1 MPEYLLNGW
10 THSITDDE
18 IEEFLKNNPSATL
31 KNQIEGNQL
40 PTSQSAL
47 VEPGTAL
54 NTGFT
59 SEGGSWGLQEDD
71 AWESQEEDTW
81 VERTFGKWFLTDFFG
96 DLWRAAEMGIGRG
109 QTLGENFEIF
119 NRGIEATD
127 EDILEMIR
135 LNKESGNKQSDEMR
149 NFQKVS
155 EAAGGGV
162 WGWIKGVLANPSVL
176 PIVMAE
182 SIALMGSSLFDAK
195 EAAAAGVAGAGTG
208 AALGT
213 STGIFAPITSTAG
226 AIAGFMGGIMGA
238 METGL
243 TFGEL
248 LQDEILKEGK
258 EFNLENVK
266 ELLADE
272 EKYNRLKRRAVGRGV
287 TIAAVETFT
296 GGIAGKVGS
305 KFVRGGSMVKGKG
318 GIMEFQPL
326 MRAGKEIGPRPF
338 TGGLA
343 AVGIESFGGGTG
355 EVLGRVAADQ
365 EMDVNEILFEATAG
379 ISTAPIN
386 LTAALRS
393 QAAYDMNGGVASRSD
408 LENQLEADDIAFSK
422 VKFKVKNDD
431 ALSKKINERLDEL
444 RIKRKLLKTRVTD
457 TDDINKLV
465 KIEKRI
471 ADLKDN
477 ETTAA
482 KSELKDLNAEA
493 KEITDKY
500 SREGPKTKAFL
511 ELEGRNKEILDNL
524 IEQKIKPSV
533 DFAKSLDGSDVVN
546 VKTISLSTT
555 EEFNKAVKAAKLKD
569 KKGRSINITGDEVGF
584 YQDGTIWINEE
595 AALDAELW
603 NIGAHEGLHAILE
616 QYFGDNTGDIV
627 NKFRKVISTKYDK
640 IVTRTIEKE
649 YGYKDG
655 TVEFYK
661 EYLSQFADAVKN
673 PKSAVKYNDDIFN
686 SIRHF
691 IQDYIL
697 KPLGFGNIGFETNR
711 QVYNFMREY
720 SASAKKGELSTSI
733 QAVLRATKKV
743 EKSKQTKGEVLE
755 SKKFTRINQKEFSK
769 WYAGMKKEVDTRL
782 EKENKN
788 NPYWNNPEKY
798 KKPLTSKGKVKYY
811 NDLSIENMF
820 KQHDHTYHYS
830 DDSRVFNKGLGQEKI
845 INNKIKELGGWTQ
858 DLVNTW
864 NKYAPKNMEM
874 VFEDLTTEEKSGEV
888 LASKVLNKEETQK
901 LNAKTDAL
909 VGPKDTDGNY
919 TMTKRE
925 WNTTGVLTAYNAIVR
940 GIDVD
945 GNKIRNKITGKPM
958 GLLDNL
964 IRSKAI
970 GLNIYGWSIENF
982 IESVKTGKDVNPAK
996 AKSLEDTLMRFNPEI
1011 NNSLAGWINNE
1022 LRHRITDVTEEYR
1035 RNPKVSE
1042 EVQTAI
1048 EQTMTDTPAPTE
1060 APKTPKIKGKGKKIR
1075 PLTRLTTDTEIHTQF
1090 KTEVK
1095 AYIKE
1100 NEMSDFNYR
1109 TLVIKAKSVLD
1120 RLVKKIF
1127 SKPGFI
1133 INNGKLLHSLLP
1145 FGAMSQSNLSIY
1157 GTSTGVKQSILSRFY
1172 KKEESTED
1180 STGRPSIDEGG
1191 TEAGLPTQN
1200 KLPFDEKQWNEEF
1213 TIPPEPSVKWE
1224 TGKPKERG
1232 NETAEWK
1239 KWNSNKRNTKTLI
1252 SALQYEIGRAMLN
1265 SEIRT
1270 ELGNQGGKENVI
1282 ITLSDGKSDVLASKE
1297 IGTVTGWGAHGLNE
1311 HSYENGKWAKGNIT
1325 FKKKMRSITK
1335 EFSKY
1340 LAPEEKELIVYA
1352 ITGTGKDKTDPTI
1365 GGRYAL
1371 YPSTSA
1377 ARKALGFKRSDV
1389 DKQKLEELRTT
1400 RRYGGILNITAK
1412 SKFDKYKDLFRKIKR
1427 NDNKTIRQILLE
1439 NHTKKEKFLEFSS
1452 KLINLV
1458 LDNRDLRGF
1467 IYNLINVQDNYT
1479 GHFLRVLHPL
1489 VSMVDPK
1496 GLKKGEYL
1504 HDEHFSRS
1512 KRTAH
1517 YLIGTME
1524 NFSIRVE
1531 DGGKRPSVEEIND
1544 RLNELWSGMYRGV
1557 IGRTEAKNFSS
1568 TRDNGPQ
1575 DKIDDSPLIE
1585 MKDNLD
1591 EANHLLIPNTILNP
1605 TDNVI
1610 TLSEVSETGEV
1621 LASKKINKKREFNKI
1636 LEETKGIDK
1645 NTVYSK
1651 LEANLL
1657 GRKNDKRR
1665 FWIPFSAED
1674 FEGLLRQ
1681 FVGRGVIGDR
1691 HLKFFD
1697 DYLLKPLA
1705 EAQMA
1710 WDAAKLKADNKL
1722 LAVRKILK
1730 KSGID
1735 LGAQVKSTKE
1745 PSLEKYTNEQVIR
1758 MFIWY
1763 TTGREDLVGGDLKE
1777 QAAVRRYVRQELGLA
1792 DIVQEIKNIYPD
1804 KMYPDPRDDWYAG
1817 TLLTDLLDEFND
1829 TKRKEFFEPF
1839 WENAREIFGTW
1850 GKGKKLQGDNINKIK
1865 AIYGEGFVDAL
1876 ENMLYR
1882 IETGRNQGYN
1892 IDQTT
1897 KGFMNWT
1904 NDAVGTIMF
1913 FNTRSA
1919 LLQMISFANFINWSD
1934 NNAMAASA
1942 RFADQKQFWTDFAM
1956 IFNSDFLKSRRKGLR
1971 TDVNAQEL
1979 TNAAAKSRNKIR
1991 GGISAIL
1998 KLGFWPTQIADSAAI
2013 ALGGASFYRNRVN
2026 SLMKKGMS
2034 KKNAEKQA
2042 FLDLQKIAT
2051 ASQQSALPW
2060 RISKQ
2065 QAGPLGRIILAF
2077 QNTPMQYAR
2086 LIKKAVVDLAN
2097 GRGDWKTN
2105 MSKIVYYSAIQNVI
2119 FHGLQSAMFAMAFSD
2134 EDDDERKKRYQSLG
2148 NRMADT
2154 LLIGTGVYG
2163 AVAATTKNVI
2173 LEVID
2178 QAKSGRKDF
2187 EKAAIKST
2195 AISPPIS
2202 SKLQKL
2208 LRASRRFQYKQEIEK
2223 MHELGLSSRNPA
2235 VISAGEV
2242 LSAVFNLPAD
2252 RAIRKWNNL
2261 VRAADNETEL
2271 WQSIALA
2278 MGYSEWDV
2286 KIRDN
2291 VDKDK
2296 GGIKINRSGATI
2308 NRPNIKINIE

>member
-1 MPEYLLNGW
+1 MPKYLLYGAVYD
-10 THSITDDE
+10 IA
-18 IEEFLKNNPSATL
+18 EEQKEDFLKNNPSAVLEGQTA
-31 KNQIEGNQL
+31 GNQS
-40 PTSQSAL
+40 PTSQDAL
-47 VEPGTAL
+47 VETSIASDMD
-54 NTGFT
+54 FT
-59 SEGGSWGLQEDD
+59 LGDTFSESQEDD
-71 AWESQEEDTW
+71 TW
-81 VERTFGKWFLTDFFG
+81 IERTFGKNEFTDFFG
-96 DLWRAAEMGIGRG
+96 DLWRAGETGISRG
-109 QTLGENFEIF
+109 QTLGENLEVF

-127 EDILEMIR
+127 DDILEMIR
-135 LNKESGNKQSDEMR
+135 LNQESGNRQSDEMM

-155 EAAGGGV
+155 RENGGGV

-195 EAAAAGVAGAGTG
+195 EAAAAGVAGAGAGALAGTATG
-208 AALGT
+208 V
-213 STGIFAPITSTAG
+213 FAPITSTAG
-226 AIAGFMGGIMGA
+226 GIAGFMGGVMGA

-266 ELLADE
+266 DLLADE

-296 GGIAGKVGS
+296 GGIAGKVGG
-305 KFVRGGSMVKGKG
+305 KFIKGTAKAAPSPIKG
-318 GIMEFQPL
+318 V
-326 MRAGKEIGPRPF
+326 
-338 TGGLA
+338 A
-343 AVGIESFGGGTG
+343 ASVGIEALGGGTG

-365 EMDVNEILFEATAG
+365 EMDINEILFEATAG

-393 QAAYDMNGGVASRSD
+393 QPSYKMNGGIASRED
-408 LENQLEADDIAFSK
+408 VLNQLKSDDIDFSK
-422 VKFKVKNDD
+422 VKFDIKNDRTLTEQIRD
-431 ALSKKINERLDEL
+431 RHKDLL
-444 RIKRKLLKTRVTD
+444 IKNDLLKARVTD
-457 TDDINKLV
+457 SQDIKTLV
-465 KIEKRI
+465 EIEKSI
-471 ADLKDN
+471 AELEGNKT
-477 ETTAA
+477 EAA
-482 KSELKDLNAEA
+482 KSQMKQLRAEA
-493 KEITDKY
+493 SEIYEKY
-500 SREGPKTKAFL
+500 STKGRKSKALL
-511 ELEGRNKEILDNL
+511 ELEGRNKEIIQNL
-524 IEQKIKPSV
+524 QQQNIQATVE
-533 DFAKSLDGSDVVN
+533 FAKSLEGSDVVN
-546 VKTISLSTT
+546 VKTVSLSTT
-555 EEFNKAVKAAKLKD
+555 EEFNKAVEEAKLKD
-569 KKGRSINITGDEVGF
+569 KKGRLLKLKGDEVGF
-584 YQDGTIWINEE
+584 YQDGTIWINQE
-595 AALDAELW
+595 AASANEMW
-603 NIGAHEGLHAILE
+603 NVGAHEGLHAILE
-616 QYFGDNTGDIV
+616 QYFGDNTGDLV
-627 NKFRKVISTKYDK
+627 NKFRNVISTKYDK
-640 IVTRTIEKE
+640 IVTEIIEKE
-649 YGYKDG
+649 YGHKDG

-661 EYLSQFADAVKN
+661 EYLSQFADAIRD
-673 PKSAVKYNDDIFN
+673 PKSEVKFNDTIFN
-686 SIRHF
+686 SIRNF

-697 KPLGFGNIGFETNR
+697 TPLGFENIGFESNR

-733 QAVLRATKKV
+733 QAVLRGRKKV
-743 EKSKQTKGEVLE
+743 KETGEKRE
-755 SKKFTRINQKEFSK
+755 SK
-769 WYAGMKKEVDTRL
+769 A
-782 EKENKN
+782 
-788 NPYWNNPEKY
+788 
-798 KKPLTSKGKVKYY
+798 LT
-811 NDLSIENMF
+811 
-820 KQHDHTYHYS
+820 
-830 DDSRVFNKGLGQEKI
+830 
-845 INNKIKELGGWTQ
+845 
-858 DLVNTW
+858 
-864 NKYAPKNMEM
+864 
-874 VFEDLTTEEKSGEV
+874 
-888 LASKVLNKEETQK
+888 KEETQK
-901 LNAKTDAL
+901 LNKNVDDL
-909 VGPKDTDGNY
+909 VGAKDVDGNFN
-919 TMTKRE
+919 MTKRE
-925 WNTTGVLTAYNAIVR
+925 WDTSGLADAYEAIIN
-940 GIDVD
+940 GNMLD
-945 GNKIRNKITGKPM
+945 G
-958 GLLDNL
+958 L
-964 IRSKAI
+964 IRFQAK
-970 GLNIYGWSIENF
+970 GTNVYGRNLDTFVED
-982 IESVKTGKDVNPAK
+982 VKTGGTIPVGQTK
-996 AKSLEDTLMRFNPEI
+996 ALTDTLMRFNPEI

-1022 LRHRITDVTEEYR
+1022 LRHRVADVTEYYK
-1035 RNPKVSE
+1035 RNPIATEEAQTAATQTMAETAAPTPAPKVSK
-1042 EVQTAI
+1042 
-1048 EQTMTDTPAPTE
+1048 D
-1060 APKTPKIKGKGKKIR
+1060 KGKEIR
-1075 PLTRLTTDTEIHTQF
+1075 PLTRLTTDTDTHTQF

-1095 AYIKE
+1095 NYIKK
-1100 NEMSDFNYR
+1100 NEMSDLNYR
-1109 TLVIKAKSVLD
+1109 TLVVEKKSVLES
-1120 RLVKKIF
+1120 LVKKIF

-1145 FGAMSQSNLSIY
+1145 FGAMKQSHLSTY
-1157 GTSTGVKQSILSRFY
+1157 GTSTGVKGSILSRFY

-1180 STGRPSIDEGG
+1180 STGRPSIDNGG

-1200 KLPFDEKQWNEEF
+1200 KLPFDKKQWNEEF
-1213 TIPPEPSVKWE
+1213 TIPPEPKPKWKPGTPKIIPKFDVNGEKMTPRKWE
-1224 TGKPKERG
+1224 KEWA
-1232 NETAEWK
+1232 TKEWNV
-1239 KWNSNKRNTKTLI
+1239 WSNNKRNTKTLI

-1270 ELGNQGGKENVI
+1270 ELGNKGGKENI
-1282 ITLSDGKSDVLASKE
+1282 IVTLSDGKSDVLASRN
-1297 IGTVTGWGAHGLNE
+1297 IGTVTGWGTHGLNE
-1311 HSYENGKWAKGNIT
+1311 HSYGNGKWAKGDIT

-1777 QAAVRRYVRQELGLA
+1777 QAAIRRYVRQELGLA